1 MTINEKVSGVD
12 KEELISRKIKID
24 VSIDGYEAYLTVDDP
39 DIQMPDIQ
47 AAFEANGIAYGI
59 DLKASREAISNPGQR
74 VLIASG
80 SRHTDGA
87 DAFFEQAEVRM
98 ESEAEKKFG
107 IRNVYAGDLVGVIHK
122 PTTGSVGIDVYGRK
136 VQPKQ
141 GRAANMFTGPNIKRI
156 ETGEEI
162 RLEAAVDG
170 NLRVGNAS
178 IEILEEHIIHED
190 IDYSDGELEF
200 AGSLR
205 ITGDVK
211 GSGSLKVKHDLF
223 VQGSVEDAKIIA
235 EGNVTVT
242 GSFVGRGDGL
252 IRARGDVAVNVVL
265 NQMVEAG
272 ESIMIGKESVNAHL
286 IASDGVLA
294 TKGVIMGGTVAA
306 GERIEVHTLGG
317 ELYSTTRV
325 KLGLKELL
333 NEDMSAIDKEIEL
346 QTKSIDQLKNEVYV
360 LVRDRIDGNNF
371 TGEKADQLKILQ
383 GKLQRQNEYV
393 KELIARKQETVV
405 EMSRKRSPKL
415 TVLGTI
421 HPSVAA
427 EINGVR
433 LSLKQSYNNVT
444 FEELRN
450 EIIRT
455 KNL

>member
-1 MTINEKVSGVD
+1 
-12 KEELISRKIKID
+12 
-24 VSIDGYEAYLTVDDP
+24 
-39 DIQMPDIQ
+39 
-47 AAFEANGIAYGI
+47 
-59 DLKASREAISNPGQR
+59 
-74 VLIASG
+74 
-80 SRHTDGA
+80 
-87 DAFFEQAEVRM
+87 
-98 ESEAEKKFG
+98 
-107 IRNVYAGDLVGVIHK
+107 
-122 PTTGSVGIDVYGRK
+122 
-136 VQPKQ
+136 
-141 GRAANMFTGPNIKRI
+141 
-156 ETGEEI
+156 
-162 RLEAAVDG
+162 
-170 NLRVGNAS
+170 
-178 IEILEEHIIHED
+178 
-190 IDYSDGELEF
+190 
-200 AGSLR
+200 
-205 ITGDVK
+205 
-211 GSGSLKVKHDLF
+211 
-223 VQGSVEDAKIIA
+223 
-235 EGNVTVT
+235 
-242 GSFVGRGDGL
+242 
-252 IRARGDVAVNVVL
+252 
-265 NQMVEAG
+265 
-272 ESIMIGKESVNAHL
+272 
-286 IASDGVLA
+286 
-294 TKGVIMGGTVAA
+294 
-306 GERIEVHTLGG
+306 
-317 ELYSTTRV
+317 LYSTTRV

>member
-1 MTINEKVSGVD
+1 MTIIDKLSDVD
-12 KEELISRKIKID
+12 KGELISKKMKIEI
-24 VSIDGYEAYLTVDDP
+24 SSDGYEAYLTVDEP
-39 DIQMPDIQ
+39 DVQLPDIQ

-59 DLKASREAISNPGQR
+59 DLKASLGAISNPGQR

-80 SRHTDGA
+80 SRHTDGT
-87 DAFFEQAEVRM
+87 DAFFEQADVRVK
-98 ESEAEKKFG
+98 SKAEKKFG
-107 IRNVYAGDLVGVIHK
+107 IKNVFVGDLVGVIHK
-122 PTTGSVGIDVYGRK
+122 PTSGSVGIDVYGRK
-136 VQPKQ
+136 VLPKQ

-156 ETGEEI
+156 ETGDEI

-211 GSGSLKVKHDLF
+211 GSGSLKVKHNLF

-235 EGNVTVT
+235 EGSVTVT

-252 IRARGDVAVNVVL
+252 IRAGGNVAVNVVL

-272 ESIMIGKESVNAHL
+272 ESIMIGRESVNAHL
-286 IASDGVLA
+286 IASDSILA
-294 TKGVIMGGTVAA
+294 TKGIIMGGTVAA
-306 GERIEVHTLGG
+306 GEKIEVHTLGG
-317 ELYSTTRV
+317 ELYSTTRL
-325 KLGLKELL
+325 KLGFKELL
-333 NEDMSAIDKEIEL
+333 NDDMSAIDKEIE
-346 QTKSIDQLKNEVYV
+346 QRAKNIDLLKNEVYV
-360 LVRDRIDGNNF
+360 LVRDRIEGNSF
-371 TGEKADQLKILQ
+371 TAEKADQLKILQ
-383 GKLQRQNEYV
+383 SKLQRQNEYV
-393 KELIARKQETVV
+393 KELNARKQETVV

-421 HPSVAA
+421 YPSVAA
-427 EINGVR
+427 EINGKR
-433 LSLKQSYNNVT
+433 LSLKQSCNNVT

-450 EIIRT
+450 EIIQT
-455 KNL
+455 NNL

>member
-1 MTINEKVSGVD
+1 
-12 KEELISRKIKID
+12 
-24 VSIDGYEAYLTVDDP
+24 
-39 DIQMPDIQ
+39 
-47 AAFEANGIAYGI
+47 
-59 DLKASREAISNPGQR
+59 
-74 VLIASG
+74 
-80 SRHTDGA
+80 
-87 DAFFEQAEVRM
+87 
-98 ESEAEKKFG
+98 
-107 IRNVYAGDLVGVIHK
+107 
-122 PTTGSVGIDVYGRK
+122 
-136 VQPKQ
+136 
-141 GRAANMFTGPNIKRI
+141 
-156 ETGEEI
+156 
-162 RLEAAVDG
+162 
-170 NLRVGNAS
+170 
-178 IEILEEHIIHED
+178 
-190 IDYSDGELEF
+190 
-200 AGSLR
+200 

-235 EGNVTVT
+235 EGSVTVT

-252 IRARGDVAVNVVL
+252 IRARGNVAVNVVL

-272 ESIMIGKESVNAHL
+272 ESVIIGKESVNAHL
-286 IASDGVLA
+286 IASDSILA
-294 TKGVIMGGTVAA
+294 TKAIIMGGTVAA
-306 GERIEVHTLGG
+306 GEKIEVHTLGG

-325 KLGLKELL
+325 KLGLTELL
-333 NEDMSAIDKEIEL
+333 NEDMTAIDKEIEL
-346 QTKSIDQLKNEVYV
+346 QTKSIDHLKNEVYV
-360 LVRDRIDGNNF
+360 LVRDRIDGNNNF
-371 TGEKADQLKILQ
+371 TAEKADQLKILQ

-393 KELIARKQETVV
+393 KELNAKKQETVV